1 MTDYRFYN
9 IYKKYLQL
17 ESISLKSKQNL
28 KQVVD
33 MNDDGVI
40 DLTDLS
46 SSEDTKK
53 ELSDLNID
61 LLSAV
66 KSLDDMSVKKFMDNL
81 HKITMNV
88 FELLKK
94 KRKNMKEEFIFKDL
108 FNKIYDISKINKYES
123 IEEIKNNIFLLIKDI
138 DYHLNKFHRN
148 YFTGNYSYN

>member
-17 ESISLKSKQNL
+17 ESISLKSKSNL

-108 FNKIYDISKINKYES
+108 FNKIYNISKINKYES
-123 IEEIKNNIFLLIKDI
+123 IEEIKNNISLLIKDI

>member
-17 ESISLKSKQNL
+17 ESISLKSKPNL

-53 ELSDLNID
+53 ELSDLNIE

-66 KSLDDMSVKKFMDNL
+66 KSLDDMSIKKFMDNL
-81 HKITMNV
+81 HKIAMNV

-123 IEEIKNNIFLLIKDI
+123 IEEIKNNISLLIKDI

>member
-17 ESISLKSKQNL
+17 ESISLKSKSNL

-53 ELSDLNID
+53 ELSDLNIE

-94 KRKNMKEEFIFKDL
+94 IRKNMKEEFIFKDL
-108 FNKIYDISKINKYES
+108 LNKIYNISKINKYES
-123 IEEIKNNIFLLIKDI
+123 IEEIKNNISLLIKDI

>member
-9 IYKKYLQL
+9 IYKKYLHL
-17 ESISLKSKQNL
+17 ESISLKSKPNL

-40 DLTDLS
+40 DLADLS

-53 ELSDLNID
+53 ELSDLNVE
-61 LLSAV
+61 LLIAV

-108 FNKIYDISKINKYES
+108 FNKIYDISKINKDES
-123 IEEIKNNIFLLIKDI
+123 IEEIKKNISLLIKDI
-138 DYHLNKFHRN
+138 NYHLNKFHRN

>member
-17 ESISLKSKQNL
+17 ESISLKSKSNL

-53 ELSDLNID
+53 ELSDLNIE

-108 FNKIYDISKINKYES
+108 FNKIYNISKINKYES
-123 IEEIKNNIFLLIKDI
+123 IEEIKNNISLLIKDI